1 MNGIF
6 LKKFLKGK
14 YIKNGEKPTHSSIG
28 NKNLKINGGSYKIDY
43 NDFTTKTNF
52 IKKYYLDI
60 FKKKSSGYLT
70 ELQDKENGNPIL
82 IDLDFK
88 FDKTDFK
95 ERKINEEIIFD
106 IVESYVENI
115 NNYFDLENIKSF
127 DIYVFMK
134 DDFKVESN
142 YVKDGIHIQI
152 NLIMKHDK
160 QLFLRNKVMKSIY
173 DEVFHDLNI
182 QNNVEDIFDK
192 SISSG
197 DTGWLLYGSKKPGGE
212 PYKLKYKYEAIFDND
227 NDIELIDKEIKKEKN
242 MDLIKKLLIRNSN
255 YEEIEIKE
263 EYKKECVSNNRKKI
277 NNNNNR
283 GNSTNAFKGTSII
296 SNSFKNIKTEKDC
309 NLTIELLLEENRLH
323 SEKFKEI
330 YTYLMGCLGEEYY
343 NPFREWIR
351 VMWAL
356 KNTDYLLYPFFLKW
370 SSQSNKFM
378 WDDYEEIFK
387 QWNNGKQNGL
397 TEGSIRYWSRES
409 NPEKYL
415 EIRNNSTNYYIEKT
429 LEGKGTDN
437 DIAKLIHHLLYDK
450 YRCTSIRS
458 NIWYSFINH
467 KWVSSESGTGIR
479 RKLSSMISPLYIQKQ
494 TEIMEKIR
502 EDDNMTQETQDRLTT
517 EAAIYNKISMRL
529 KETSQKNNVM
539 VESKELHYDNKLE
552 SLLDE
557 NPYLLCFENGVYDFT
572 DDGCFRDGIPED
584 YISKSTNIPYVKLD
598 DANTEHIR
606 IQKEIHEFMAKLFPN
621 ENLRKYMWEHL
632 ASCLLGTNQNQTFN
646 IYTGVGSNGKSVF
659 VKLFSMVLGDY
670 KGTVPISLITQ
681 KRLSIGGTS
690 SEVAQLKGLRYA
702 VMNEPSKNDV
712 INEGIMKE
720 ITGGDPIQAR
730 ELFKTSITFVPMFKL
745 TCCTNTLFDIKS
757 NDEGTWRRIRVV
769 DFESKFIDNP
779 SEDPKDKEFKKD
791 KTLEKKFV
799 EWAPILASML
809 IEKVNETKGEVKD
822 CKEVMASSKN
832 YREKQ
837 DYLAKFVNE
846 KIRKC
851 EEDDEDN
858 SKDDKKK
865 KKKNI
870 SKNQILCEF
879 KEWWKKEY
887 DTKAPKAEELIEYL
901 NIRLGPR
908 KGNKIKTWKGYEII
922 FDSYDEEDDDE

>member
-1 MNGIF
+1 MNGKI
-6 LKKFLKGK
+6 LKKFLNGK
-14 YIKNGEKPTHSSIG
+14 YVKKGNKPTHSRIG
-28 NKNLKINGGSYKIDY
+28 NKKLNITGGSYTIDY
-43 NDFTTKTNF
+43 NDSTIKNNF
-52 IKKYYLDI
+52 IKKYNLEV
-60 FKKKSSGYLT
+60 FKKMGSEYLT

-95 ERKINEEIIFD
+95 ERKLNEEIIFD
-106 IVESYVENI
+106 IVESYVEKI
-115 NNYFDLENIKSF
+115 NNYFNLSKIKSF
-127 DIYVFMK
+127 DIYVLLK
-134 DDFKVESN
+134 DDFKVESE
-142 YVKDGIHIQI
+142 YIKDGIHIQI

-173 DEVFHDLNI
+173 DEVFSDLNI
-182 QNNVEDIFDK
+182 QNNIEDIFDK

-197 DTGWLLYGSKKPGGE
+197 DTGWLMYGSKKPGGE
-212 PYKLKYKYEAIFDND
+212 PYKLKYKYEAILDNE
-227 NDIELIDKEIKKEKN
+227 NDIELIDKDIKKEKN
-242 MDLIKKLLIRNSN
+242 VDLIKKLLIRNSN

-263 EYKKECVSNNRKKI
+263 GFKKECSSNNRKRV
-277 NNNNNR
+277 NNNI
-283 GNSTNAFKGTSII
+283 GNSTNTIQGTSII
-296 SNSFKNIKTEKDC
+296 ANSFKNIKTEKDC
-309 NLTIELLLEENRLH
+309 DLTIELLLEENRLH

-330 YTYLMGCLGEEYY
+330 NTYLMECLGEDHY
-343 NPFREWIR
+343 NPHHEWIR

-370 SSQSNKFM
+370 SAQSNKFS
-378 WDDYEEIFK
+378 WDDYEENFK
-387 QWNNGKQNGL
+387 RWNSGKQNEKNKL
-397 TEGSIRYWSRES
+397 TEGSIRYWSKMA

-450 YRCTSIRS
+450 YRCTSIRG

-502 EDDNMTQETQDRLTT
+502 ADDNMTPDTQERLTT

-539 VESKELHYDNKLE
+539 IESKELHYDSRLE

-557 NPYLLCFENGVYDFT
+557 NPYLVCFKNGVYDFT
-572 DDGCFRDGIPED
+572 DGGCFRDGIPED
-584 YISKSTNIPYVKLD
+584 YISKSTNIDYVKLD
-598 DANTEHIR
+598 NENTEHIR
-606 IQKEIHEFMAKLFPN
+606 IQKEIKEFMAKLFPN
-621 ENLRKYMWEHL
+621 ENLREYIWQHL

-702 VMNEPSKNDV
+702 VMNEPSKNDK

-730 ELFKTSITFVPMFKL
+730 ELFKTSITFTPMFKL
-745 TCCTNTLFDIKS
+745 TCCTNSLFDITA

-779 SEDPKDKEFKKD
+779 SKDPKDKEFKKD
-791 KTLEKKFV
+791 KTLEKKFN

-809 IEKVNETKGEVKD
+809 IEIVNKTKGEVTD
-822 CKEVMASSKN
+822 CKEVMASSKK
-832 YREKQ
+832 YREQQ
-837 DYLAKFVNE
+837 DYLARFVSE
-846 KIRKC
+846 KIKSIVF
-851 EEDDEDN
+851 DPN
-858 SKDDKKK
+858 KPDKKIK
-865 KKKNI
+865 KL
-870 SKNQILCEF
+870 SKSDAVSEF
-879 KEWWKKEY
+879 KEWWKREY
-887 DTKAPKAEELIEYL
+887 DTKVPKAQELVEYL
-901 NIRLGPR
+901 NLRLGTFNR
-908 KGNKIKTWKGYEII
+908 GWKGFEII
-922 FDSYDEEDDDE
+922 HDDYDSDNE

>member
-1 MNGIF
+1 MNG
-6 LKKFLKGK
+6 KFLKAFLK
-14 YIKNGEKPTHSSIG
+14 CNYIKNGEKPTHASIG
-28 NKNLKINGGSYKIDY
+28 NKKLNIKGGSYKIDY
-43 NDFTTKTNF
+43 KDLTIKTNF
-52 IKKYYLDI
+52 IKKYYIDI
-60 FKKKSSGYLT
+60 FKKKGSGYLT

-88 FDKTDFK
+88 FEKTDFK
-95 ERKINEEIIFD
+95 ERKFNEEIIFD

-115 NNYFDLENIKSF
+115 NNYFNLSNIKSF

-173 DEVFHDLNI
+173 DEVLHDLNI
-182 QNNVEDIFDK
+182 QNNTEDIFDK

-197 DTGWLLYGSKKPGGE
+197 DTGWLIYGSKKPGCN
-212 PYKLKYKYEAIFDND
+212 PYKLKYKYEAIVDND
-227 NDIELIDKEIKKEKN
+227 DDIELIDKDIKIEKDL
-242 MDLIKKLLIRNSN
+242 DLIYKLLIRNSN
-255 YEEIEIKE
+255 HKEIEIKK
-263 EYKKECVSNNRKKI
+263 EYEKECVSNNRKKV
-277 NNNNNR
+277 NNNT
-283 GNSTNAFKGTSII
+283 GNSTMAFKGTSII
-296 SNSFKNIKTEKDC
+296 SNSFQNIKTEKDC
-309 NLTIELLLEENRLH
+309 DLTIELLLEDNRLH

-343 NPFREWIR
+343 KPFREWIR

-356 KNTDYLLYPFFLKW
+356 KNTDYSLYPFFLKW
-370 SSQSNKFM
+370 SSKSSAFSWNDFENI
-378 WDDYEEIFK
+378 DEIFK
-387 QWNNGKQNGL
+387 KWNNGKHNGL
-397 TEGSIRYWSRES
+397 TEGSIRYWSREA

-584 YISKSTNIPYVKLD
+584 YISKSTNIPYVKL
-598 DANTEHIR
+598 NNENPEHVR
-606 IQKEIHEFMAKLFPN
+606 IQKEIHDFMAKLFPN
-621 ENLRKYMWEHL
+621 ENLRKYIWEHL

-779 SEDPKDKEFKKD
+779 SEDPNDKEFKKD
-791 KTLEKKFV
+791 KTLEKKFI
-799 EWAPILASML
+799 EWAPIFASIL
-809 IEKVNETKGEVKD
+809 IEKVNETKGEVTD

-837 DYLAKFVNE
+837 DYLAKFVAE
-846 KIRKC
+846 KIVKC
-851 EEDDEDN
+851 EDSTENKEE
-858 SKDDKKK
+858 
-865 KKKNI
+865 KKNKI
-870 SKNQILCEF
+870 SKSQIVNEF
-879 KEWWKKEY
+879 KEWWKREY
-887 DTKAPKAEELIEYL
+887 DTKPPKAQELVDYL
-901 NIRLGPR
+901 NIRLGPYKNR
-908 KGNKIKTWKGYEII
+908 GWKGFEII
-922 FDSYDEEDDDE
+922 YDDYDDEDE